1 MRVVETRFMIR
12 LISMVKKIGCCAG
25 TAIGNYSVTRCLLV
39 LKTLLTPE
47 NKYRYL
53 RKDSMDQIKMVL
65 AVIVI
70 ELAFIIG
77 ILLGQIVYG

>member
-1 MRVVETRFMIR
+1 
-12 LISMVKKIGCCAG
+12 
-25 TAIGNYSVTRCLLV
+25 
-39 LKTLLTPE
+39 
-47 NKYRYL
+47 
-53 RKDSMDQIKMVL
+53 MVL